1 MKNKKPNLNQ
11 NLKQNN
17 IKQAAA
23 LAYDQSGAPRVVAKG
38 KGFVAQKIIEFA
50 QEKGIPI
57 QNDQALV
64 EALMQVELSQ
74 EIPPELYQAVAEVL
88 AFIYKLDRMK
98 AGNIKKQNI
107 NKEN

>member
-1 MKNKKPNLNQ
+1 MKNREQ
-11 NLKQNN
+11 N

-23 LAYDQSGAPRVVAKG
+23 LAYDHVGAPRVVAKG
-38 KGFVAQKIIEFA
+38 KGHVAQKIIEFA

-64 EALMQVELSQ
+64 EALMQVELSR

-88 AFIYKLDRMK
+88 AFVYKLDKMK
-98 AGNIKKQNI
+98 SRKATQ
-107 NKEN
+107 EN